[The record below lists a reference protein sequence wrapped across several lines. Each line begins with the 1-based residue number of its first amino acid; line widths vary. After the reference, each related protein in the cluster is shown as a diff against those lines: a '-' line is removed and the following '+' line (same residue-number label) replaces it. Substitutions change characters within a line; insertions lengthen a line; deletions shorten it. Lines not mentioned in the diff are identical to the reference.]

1 MLDKYYIG
9 HTCDVLQER
18 IRKHN
23 TNHKGFTGGKGDW
36 QLKYFEEYTDKASA
50 YKRERD
56 VKKWKSRI
64 RIAQLV

>member
-64 RIAQLV
+64 RIAQPV